1 MISAFTELCPYSLFS
16 TDTHARYHYY
26 ISRDKL
32 SLSYA
37 KPMLNCARMDKPN
50 WSRQTYVGMAER
62 KTLSGGGQIILP
74 GQIDLLRQKSLVRQ
88 DSLKWDNIYIIIV
101 DLSSATTFIYLG
113 PYLQISAT
121 IFILL
126 ISESIGMWQETWLFP
141 RSSYFS
147 GKSSNY
153 PGCQDARM
161 P

>member
-101 DLSSATTFIYLG
+101 DLSSATTFIYFG
-113 PYLQISAT
+113 PYLQISET

-126 ISESIGMWQETWLFP
+126 IFKNN
-141 RSSYFS
+141 R
-147 GKSSNY
+147 
-153 PGCQDARM
+153 
-161 P
+161 